1 MNPQRTRPYYTLTF
15 DYTFEYTSDE
25 VYVAYT
31 VPYTYSQV
39 QTHIEFLKGLDDENY
54 YNFLRYESAGVSR
67 GGVDV
72 PVIKVTS
79 VEKGKKE
86 KPIIVVISRQHSG
99 ETHSS
104 FIVHGLIN
112 FLLSKD
118 FTANKLRKEF
128 EWWIL
133 PCVNPD
139 GVIIGNYR
147 ANT

>member
-1 MNPQRTRPYYTLTF
+1 MP
-15 DYTFEYTSDE
+15 
-25 VYVAYT
+25 
-31 VPYTYSQV
+31 
-39 QTHIEFLKGLDDENY
+39 I
-54 YNFLRYESAGVSR
+54 
-67 GGVDV
+67 
-72 PVIKVTS
+72 IKITS

-86 KPIIVVISRQHSG
+86 KPVIVVISRQHSG

-104 FIVHGLIN
+104 FVVHGLIN

-128 EWWIL
+128 EWWLL

-147 ANT
+147 TNT